1 MEQLPLTLSQIS
13 NIANLS
19 YEDETNFKQKI
30 KQYINDID
38 INNIN
43 FFNACETYDIDA
55 QIYAIEYNGVII
67 FAVRGTSSKHDIL
80 SDLYVFK
87 KKFSDV
93 ITCQNK
99 NTYKNIK
106 VHSGFLQQYN
116 SVKFFTITTILKQIW
131 KHPQN
136 SGEKIKVI
144 FTSHSLGAAV
154 SVLLSTLLKTHFDN
168 KIHVINYLFGCPKIG
183 NKDFVRYYNNV
194 IDETYRY
201 VYKNDIIPR
210 IPKINYK
217 TTKNRIILGD
227 PKKANWCNQIFGN
240 VNDHSMLKYT
250 NKFKKIEIFENIEL
264 LEIKE
269 NERKENERKENERK
283 ETENKT
289 EDKIGLETIEMR
301 EIIK

>member
-1 MEQLPLTLSQIS
+1 MELQLTLCQIS

-19 YEDETNFKQKI
+19 YEDETEFKQKI
-30 KQYINDID
+30 KQYINDVD
-38 INNIN
+38 INNITY
-43 FFNACETYDIDA
+43 FDACETYDIDA
-55 QIYAIEYNGVII
+55 QIYAAEYKGSII

-99 NTYKNIK
+99 NIYKNIK

-116 SVKFFTITTILKQIW
+116 SVKFFTITSILKQLW
-131 KHPQN
+131 KYSQH
-136 SGEKIKVI
+136 SREKINVI

-154 SVLLSTLLKTHFDN
+154 SVLLSTLLKTHFGN
-168 KIHVINYLFGCPKIG
+168 RIHVVNYLFGCPKIG
-183 NKDFVRYYNNV
+183 NKDFVRYYNDI

-240 VNDHSMLKYT
+240 VNDHSMTKYT
-250 NKFKKIEIFENIEL
+250 NKFKKMEIIKTMEL
-264 LEIKE
+264 LEKNE
-269 NERKENERKENERK
+269 KERKEL
-283 ETENKT
+283 ENKT
-289 EDKIGLETIEMR
+289 ENQQHYKIGLETIEMT
-301 EIIK
+301 EIVEKIP

>member
-1 MEQLPLTLSQIS
+1 M
-13 NIANLS
+13 
-19 YEDETNFKQKI
+19 
-30 KQYINDID
+30 
-38 INNIN
+38 
-43 FFNACETYDIDA
+43 
-55 QIYAIEYNGVII
+55 
-67 FAVRGTSSKHDIL
+67 
-80 SDLYVFK
+80 
-87 KKFSDV
+87 
-93 ITCQNK
+93 TCQNK
-99 NTYKNIK
+99 NIYKNIK

-131 KHPQN
+131 KIPQN
-136 SGEKIKVI
+136 SGDKIKVI

-154 SVLLSTLLKTHFDN
+154 SVLLSTLLKTHFAN
-168 KIHVINYLFGCPKIG
+168 KIHVVNYLFGCPKIG
-183 NKDFVRYYNNV
+183 NKDFVCYYNDV

-264 LEIKE
+264 LE
-269 NERKENERKENERK
+269 RKENQRKELG
-283 ETENKT
+283 NKT
-289 EDKIGLETIEMR
+289 EIQTEENGFRND
-301 EIIK
+301 

>member
-1 MEQLPLTLSQIS
+1 MEQLHLTLAQIS

-55 QIYAIEYNGVII
+55 QIYSIEHKDAII

-93 ITCQNK
+93 MTCQNK
-99 NTYKNIK
+99 NIYKNIK

-131 KHPQN
+131 NTKQN
-136 SGEKIKVI
+136 SVEKIKVI

-154 SVLLSTLLKTHFDN
+154 SVLLSTLLKTHFASR
-168 KIHVINYLFGCPKIG
+168 IHVVNYLFGCPKIG
-183 NKDFVRYYNNV
+183 NKDFVRYYNDI

-250 NKFKKIEIFENIEL
+250 NKFKKIEIFETIEL
-264 LEIKE
+264 L
-269 NERKENERKENERK
+269 ERKENERKENENQ
-283 ETENKT
+283 TD
-289 EDKIGLETIEMR
+289 DKIGLETIEMR
-301 EIIK
+301 EIIN